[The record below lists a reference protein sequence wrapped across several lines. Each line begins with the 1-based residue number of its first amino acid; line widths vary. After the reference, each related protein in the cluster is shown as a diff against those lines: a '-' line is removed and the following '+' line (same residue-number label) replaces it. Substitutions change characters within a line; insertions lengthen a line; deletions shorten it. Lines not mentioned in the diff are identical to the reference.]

1 MSKDDRNTE
10 DSFDDLLKMA
20 EKCFTKKEHC
30 IDLDDK
36 NLHNERPDIGLSD
49 KDLEIEYNECKDLKV
64 IGMYEAGDGVCN
76 AF

>member
-10 DSFDDLLKMA
+10 DSFEDLLRLA

-36 NLHNERPDIGLSD
+36 NLHNERPDIGLD
-49 KDLEIEYNECKDLKV
+49 ANDLEEEYNEYKDLKV
-64 IGMYEAGDGVCN
+64 LSIYEAGDGVCN